1 MVGVVPIR
9 ALPLNVMVVVHVL
22 SRLFGVS
29 VGFYLIVF
37 VHSLGL
43 CELVDLTADKAGEEF
58 LGELVRDRLA

>member
-1 MVGVVPIR
+1 LVGVVPIR

-29 VGFYLIVF
+29 VGFHLMVF

-43 CELVDLTADKAGEEF
+43 CELVDLTANKAGEEL
-58 LGELVRDRLA
+58 LGEFVGDRLA